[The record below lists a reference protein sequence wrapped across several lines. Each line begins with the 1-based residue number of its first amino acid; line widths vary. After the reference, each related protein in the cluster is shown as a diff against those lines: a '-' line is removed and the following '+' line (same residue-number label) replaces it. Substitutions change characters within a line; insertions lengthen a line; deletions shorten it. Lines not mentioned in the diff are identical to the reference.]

1 MVPARS
7 LAVLVERWIRIAEAE
22 DGWDKDWNAAREYGF
37 SQYGVIQYLADQSGV
52 DPRVLYRI
60 REGNGKFISLVVAE
74 KLVIKGMGWEHVFH
88 TGELPVVPNPRWSQE
103 RWANYMASRGC
114 NPDEL

>member
-1 MVPARS
+1 VVPARS

-22 DGWDKDWNAAREYGF
+22 AEDNPHEWGMNEK
-37 SQYGVIQYLADQSGV
+37 YGVIDYLAEQSGL
-52 DPRVLYRI
+52 DHRTILRI
-60 REGNGKFISLVVAE
+60 REGKGKFISLVVAE